1 MACTADA
8 RVLRRERWMAMPMDA
23 QHEITDQLLALR
35 GSDDPTVWNRLIP
48 LVYAELRAIA
58 HRQLRR
64 ERDGHT
70 LNTTGLVHEAYLR
83 LADQHGAQWRDRA
96 QFFAVASRVMRRVLI
111 DYARRHLAAKRAE
124 VQHWGPLAATADSQ
138 QSGAKSSETFVPAH
152 ERAEVL
158 LELDE
163 ALTRLAAL
171 DERLVRVVECR
182 FFGGLTEEETATALG
197 VAARTV
203 RRDWVKA
210 KGWLQRALEA

>member
-1 MACTADA
+1 MVA
-8 RVLRRERWMAMPMDA
+8 E
-23 QHEITDQLLALR
+23 HEITEKLQALR
-35 GSDDPTVWNRLIP
+35 GSDDPTAWNALIP
-48 LVYAELRAIA
+48 LVYAELRTIA

-70 LNTTGLVHEAYLR
+70 LNTTGLVHEAYLK
-83 LADQHGAQWRDRA
+83 LARQHGAQWQDRG
-96 QFFAVASRVMRRVLI
+96 QFFAVAARVMRRVLI

-124 VQHWGPLAATADSQ
+124 AQHWAPLAATADSQ
-138 QSGAKSSETFVPAH
+138 QSGAKSSETFVPGQ

-158 LELDE
+158 MELDE

-197 VAARTV
+197 VTARTV
-203 RRDWVKA
+203 RRDWIKA